1 MLKENNDQYFRWISD
16 LKQRIQQSQIKAA
29 IQVNSA
35 LIEMYWDLGKEISQ
49 RSFENT
55 YGSGF
60 FKQLSNDLRN
70 EFPEIKGFSSSN
82 LRYFETFYQ
91 FYNQEVINLHQV
103 GGIFT
108 EEENKQTPKGQQ
120 VGGEFRKNTDNSNLQ
135 QVGGE
140 FKNEQNQNRYQLGNE
155 FAKKLFLIPWR
166 HHVEIFTKCKNV
178 TEALFYINKT
188 IENGWSRAVL
198 LNMISG
204 NLYQSQGKAVT
215 NFSKTLPDY
224 DSELVKQTLKD
235 PYIFDFLNISE
246 NFKERELENA
256 LIDNIQKFLIE
267 LGNGFAFVGKQVEM
281 KVGNQSFFL
290 DLLFYHIKLKR
301 YVVIELKSGEFEPEY
316 AGKLNFYVTS
326 VDKQLRDEN
335 DNATVGLIICKTK
348 DDIIAEY
355 SLTDLHKPLGI
366 SSYELRKILPDN
378 FKSSL
383 PSIEEIENE
392 LNKNINTK

>member
-16 LKQRIQQSQIKAA
+16 LKQKIQQSQIKAA

-35 LIEMYWDLGKEISQ
+35 LIEMYWDLGKEISE

-82 LRYFETFYQ
+82 LRYFETFYK

-103 GGIFT
+103 GRIFT
-108 EEENKQTPKGQQ
+108 EEENKQTSKGQQ
-120 VGGEFRKNTDNSNLQ
+120 VVGEFRKNNDNSNLQ

-140 FKNEQNQNRYQLGNE
+140 FIQ
-155 FAKKLFLIPWR
+155 KLFLIPWR

-204 NLYQSQGKAVT
+204 NLYQSQGKAIT
-215 NFSKTLPDY
+215 NFSKTLPEY

-301 YVVIELKSGEFEPEY
+301 YVVIELKSGEFEPEH

>member
-1 MLKENNDQYFRWISD
+1 MLKQNNEQYFQWISD

-35 LIEMYWDLGKEISQ
+35 LIEMYWDLGKEISE

-70 EFPEIKGFSSSN
+70 EFPEIKGFSESN
-82 LRYFETFYQ
+82 IKLFERFYL
-91 FYNQEVINLHQV
+91 FYNQEITNR
-103 GGIFT
+103 
-108 EEENKQTPKGQQ
+108 QQ
-120 VGGEFRKNTDNSNLQ
+120 LVNDFKSDDNSILQ
-135 QVGGE
+135 QVAEEFENEKKPNRQQFVGE
-140 FKNEQNQNRYQLGNE
+140 FPQ
-155 FAKKLFLIPWR
+155 KLFLIPWG
-166 HHVEIFTKCKNV
+166 HHIQIFTKCKNV
-178 TEALFYINKT
+178 KEAIFYINKT

-198 LNMISG
+198 LNMISA
-204 NLYQSQGKAVT
+204 NLYQSQGKAIT

-301 YVVIELKSGEFEPEY
+301 YVVIELKSGEFEPEH

>member
-1 MLKENNDQYFRWISD
+1 MLKENNEQYFRWISD
-16 LKQRIQQSQIKAA
+16 LKQKIQQSQIKAA

-35 LIEMYWDLGKEISQ
+35 LIEMYWDLGKEISE

-60 FKQLSNDLRN
+60 FKQLSNDLKT
-70 EFPEIKGFSSSN
+70 EFPKIKGFSESN
-82 LRYFETFYQ
+82 IKLFERFYL
-91 FYNQEVINLHQV
+91 FYYQELTNQ
-103 GGIFT
+103 
-108 EEENKQTPKGQQ
+108 QQ
-120 VGGEFRKNTDNSNLQ
+120 LVNDFKSDDNSNLQ
-135 QVGGE
+135 QVAVE
-140 FKNEQNQNRYQLGNE
+140 FKSEENQNRQQLVGE
-155 FAKKLFLIPWR
+155 FPQKLFLIPWG
-166 HHVEIFTKCKNV
+166 HHIQIFTKCKNV
-178 TEALFYINKT
+178 QEAIFYINKT

-204 NLYQSQGKAVT
+204 NLYQSQGKAIT

-301 YVVIELKSGEFEPEY
+301 YVVIELKSGEFEPEHE
-316 AGKLNFYVTS
+316 GKLNFYVTS

>member
-1 MLKENNDQYFRWISD
+1 MLKQNNEQYFRWISD
-16 LKQRIQQSQIKAA
+16 LKQKIQQSQIKAA

-35 LIEMYWDLGKEISQ
+35 LIEMYWDLGKEISE

-60 FKQLSNDLRN
+60 LKQLSNDLLT
-70 EFPEIKGFSSSN
+70 EFPEIKGFSLSN
-82 LRYFETFYQ
+82 IKYIKSFYL
-91 FYNQEVINLHQV
+91 FYNQNITKSQQLVGEFKIDDNSNLHQV
-103 GGIFT
+103 GGGLEKI
-108 EEENKQTPKGQQ
+108 EN
-120 VGGEFRKNTDNSNLQ
+120 NT
-135 QVGGE
+135 
-140 FKNEQNQNRYQLGNE
+140 NRYQVGNE
-155 FAKKLFLIPWR
+155 FPQKLFLIPWG
-166 HHVEIFTKCKNV
+166 HHIQIFTKCKNV

-204 NLYQSQGKAVT
+204 NLYQSQGKAIT

-235 PYIFDFLNISE
+235 PYIFDFLNVSE

-256 LIDNIQKFLIE
+256 LIDHIQKFLIE

-335 DNATVGLIICKTK
+335 DNATLGLIICKTK

>member
-16 LKQRIQQSQIKAA
+16 LKQKIQQSQIKAA

-35 LIEMYWDLGKEISQ
+35 LIEMYWDLGKEISE

-60 FKQLSNDLRN
+60 LKQLSSDLLN
-70 EFPEIKGFSSSN
+70 EFPEIKGFSLSN
-82 LRYFETFYQ
+82 IKYIKSFYL
-91 FYNQEVINLHQV
+91 FYNQTI
-103 GGIFT
+103 T
-108 EEENKQTPKGQQ
+108 KSQQ
-120 VGGEFRKNTDNSNLQ
+120 LVGEFPQ
-135 QVGGE
+135 
-140 FKNEQNQNRYQLGNE
+140 
-155 FAKKLFLIPWR
+155 KLFLIPWG
-166 HHVEIFTKCKNV
+166 HHIQIFTKCKNV

-204 NLYQSQGKAVT
+204 NLYQSQGKAIT

-235 PYIFDFLNISE
+235 PYIFDFLTISE

-301 YVVIELKSGEFEPEY
+301 YVVIELKSGEFEPEH

-326 VDKQLRDEN
+326 VDKQLRDET

>member
-1 MLKENNDQYFRWISD
+1 MFKNSNQQYISWISD
-16 LKQRIQQSQIKAA
+16 LKQKIQQSQIKAA

-35 LIEMYWDLGKEISQ
+35 LIEMYWDLGKEISE

-60 FKQLSNDLRN
+60 FKQLSQDLRN

-91 FYNQEVINLHQV
+91 FHNQEVVNLHQV
-103 GGIFT
+103 GGIF
-108 EEENKQTPKGQQ
+108 EEKEN
-120 VGGEFRKNTDNSNLQ
+120 NNSSILQ

-140 FKNEQNQNRYQLGNE
+140 LKLDKNQNRYQLANE
-155 FAKKLFLIPWR
+155 FLQKLFLIPWR

-204 NLYQSQGKAVT
+204 NLYQSQGKAIT

-235 PYIFDFLNISE
+235 PYIFDFISITD
-246 NFKERELENA
+246 NYKERELENA

-281 KVGNQSFFL
+281 EVGNQSFFI

-301 YVVIELKSGEFEPEY
+301 YVVIELKTGEFEPEH

-366 SSYELRKILPDN
+366 SSYELKKILPDN

-383 PSIEEIENE
+383 PSIEDIENE
-392 LNKNINTK
+392 LNKNLK

>member
-1 MLKENNDQYFRWISD
+1 MLRENNEQYFRWISD
-16 LKQRIQQSQIKAA
+16 LKQKIQQSQIKAA

-35 LIEMYWDLGKEISQ
+35 LIEMYWDLGKEISE

-60 FKQLSNDLRN
+60 FKQLSQDLRN

-82 LRYFETFYQ
+82 LRFFEIFYQ
-91 FYNQEVINLHQV
+91 FYSQEV
-103 GGIFT
+103 T
-108 EEENKQTPKGQQ
+108 
-120 VGGEFRKNTDNSNLQ
+120 NLQ
-135 QVGGE
+135 QVVREFKIDDKPNLQQVVGE
-140 FKNEQNQNRYQLGNE
+140 FKSEENQNRQQLVGE
-155 FAKKLFLIPWR
+155 FPQKLFLIPWG
-166 HHVEIFTKCKNV
+166 HHIQIFTKCKNV

-188 IENGWSRAVL
+188 VENGWSRAVL

-204 NLYQSQGKAVT
+204 NLYQSQGKAIT

-301 YVVIELKSGEFEPEY
+301 YVVIELKSGEFEPEH

-392 LNKNINTK
+392 LNKNSNTK

>member
-1 MLKENNDQYFRWISD
+1 MKIETSKYKDWIVD
-16 LKQRIQQSQIKAA
+16 LKSKIQQSQIKAA
-29 IQVNSA
+29 VKVNSA
-35 LIEMYWDLGKEISQ
+35 LIELYWELGKEIAEKE
-49 RSFENT
+49 FENQ

-60 FKQLSNDLRN
+60 FEQLSQDLKI
-70 EFPEIKGFSSSN
+70 EFSQITGFSARN
-82 LRYFETFYQ
+82 LKYFKNFYQ
-91 FYNQEVINLHQV
+91 FYSLNNTIR
-103 GGIFT
+103 
-108 EEENKQTPKGQQ
+108 QQ
-120 VGGEFRKNTDNSNLQ
+120 VVAELKSNQ
-135 QVGGE
+135 
-140 FKNEQNQNRYQLGNE
+140 KQNRQQPVADFENE
-155 FAKKLFLIPWR
+155 DNKNLSKVDEKQFQKLFLIPWG
-166 HHVEIFTKCKNV
+166 HHIQIFTKCKNV

-204 NLYQSQGKAVT
+204 NLYQSQGKAIT

-235 PYIFDFLNISE
+235 PYIFDFISISD
-246 NFKERELENA
+246 NYKERELENA

-281 KVGNQSFFL
+281 KVGNQSFFI

-301 YVVIELKSGEFEPEY
+301 YVVIELKTGDFEPEH

-326 VDKQLRDEN
+326 VDKQMRDEN

-366 SSYELRKILPDN
+366 SSYELKKILPDN

-392 LNKNINTK
+392 LNKNLK

>member
-1 MLKENNDQYFRWISD
+1 
-16 LKQRIQQSQIKAA
+16 
-29 IQVNSA
+29 
-35 LIEMYWDLGKEISQ
+35 MYWDLGKEISE

-60 FKQLSNDLRN
+60 LKQLSNDLLN
-70 EFPEIKGFSSSN
+70 EFPEIKGFSLSN
-82 LRYFETFYQ
+82 IKYIKSFYL
-91 FYNQEVINLHQV
+91 FYNQNI
-103 GGIFT
+103 T
-108 EEENKQTPKGQQ
+108 KSQQ
-120 VGGEFRKNTDNSNLQ
+120 LVGEFKSGDKPNLQ
-135 QVGGE
+135 QVVGD
-140 FKNEQNQNRYQLGNE
+140 FQTDKNQNRQQLVNE
-155 FAKKLFLIPWR
+155 FPQKLFLIPWG
-166 HHVEIFTKCKNV
+166 HHIQIFTKCKNV

-215 NFSKTLPDY
+215 NFSKTLLDY
-224 DSELVKQTLKD
+224 DSELVKQTFKD
-235 PYIFDFLNISE
+235 PYIFDFLNITE

-281 KVGNQSFFL
+281 KIGNQSFFL

-301 YVVIELKSGEFEPEY
+301 YVVIELKSGEFVPEH

-392 LNKNINTK
+392 LNKNLNTK

>member
-1 MLKENNDQYFRWISD
+1 MKIETSKYKDWIVD
-16 LKQRIQQSQIKAA
+16 LKSKIQQSQIKAA

-35 LIEMYWDLGKEISQ
+35 LIELYWELGKEIAEKE
-49 RSFENT
+49 FENQ

-60 FKQLSNDLRN
+60 FEQLSRDLKT
-70 EFPEIKGFSSSN
+70 EFSQITGFSARN
-82 LRYFETFYQ
+82 LKYFKNFYQ
-91 FYNQEVINLHQV
+91 FYSLNNI
-103 GGIFT
+103 IR
-108 EEENKQTPKGQQ
+108 QQ
-120 VGGEFRKNTDNSNLQ
+120 VVADFENEDNTNVYKVDEEQFR
-135 QVGGE
+135 
-140 FKNEQNQNRYQLGNE
+140 
-155 FAKKLFLIPWR
+155 KLFLIPWG
-166 HHVEIFTKCKNV
+166 HHIQIFTKCKNV
-178 TEALFYINKT
+178 KEALFYINKT

-204 NLYQSQGKAVT
+204 NLYQSQGKAIT

-235 PYIFDFLNISE
+235 PYIFDFISISDSY
-246 NFKERELENA
+246 KERELENA

-281 KVGNQSFFL
+281 KVGNQSFFI

-301 YVVIELKSGEFEPEY
+301 YVVIELKTGEFEPEH

-366 SSYELRKILPDN
+366 SSYELKKILPDY

-383 PSIEEIENE
+383 PSIEDIENE
-392 LNKNINTK
+392 LNKNLK

>member
-1 MLKENNDQYFRWISD
+1 MLRENNEQYFRWISD
-16 LKQRIQQSQIKAA
+16 LKQKIQQSQIKAA

-35 LIEMYWDLGKEISQ
+35 LIEMYWDLGKEISE

-60 FKQLSNDLRN
+60 FKQVSQDLRN

-82 LRYFETFYQ
+82 LRFFEIFYQ
-91 FYNQEVINLHQV
+91 FYSQEV
-103 GGIFT
+103 T
-108 EEENKQTPKGQQ
+108 
-120 VGGEFRKNTDNSNLQ
+120 NLQ
-135 QVGGE
+135 QVVREFKIDDKPNLQQVVGE
-140 FKNEQNQNRYQLGNE
+140 FKSEENQNRQQLVGE
-155 FAKKLFLIPWR
+155 FPQKLFLIPWG
-166 HHVEIFTKCKNV
+166 HHIQIFTKCKNV

-188 IENGWSRAVL
+188 VENGWSRAVL

-204 NLYQSQGKAVT
+204 NLYQSQGKAIT

-301 YVVIELKSGEFEPEY
+301 YVVIELKSGEFEPEH

-392 LNKNINTK
+392 LNKNIKTK

>member
-1 MLKENNDQYFRWISD
+1 MLKNNDQQYISWISD

-35 LIEMYWDLGKEISQ
+35 LIEMYWDLGKEISE

-60 FKQLSNDLRN
+60 FKKLSQDLRN
-70 EFPEIKGFSSSN
+70 EFPEIKGFSESN
-82 LRYFETFYQ
+82 LKFFRRFYL
-91 FYNQEVINLHQV
+91 FYNQEITNR
-103 GGIFT
+103 
-108 EEENKQTPKGQQ
+108 QQ
-120 VGGEFRKNTDNSNLQ
+120 LANEFKNDNNSNLQ
-135 QVGGE
+135 QVARDLKNGE
-140 FKNEQNQNRYQLGNE
+140 NQNSQQLAND
-155 FAKKLFLIPWR
+155 FSQKLFLIPWF
-166 HHVEIFTKCKNV
+166 HHVTIITKCKNIK
-178 TEALFYINKT
+178 EALFYINKT
-188 IENGWSRAVL
+188 IENGWSRSVL

-204 NLYQSQGKAVT
+204 NLYQSQGKAIT

-235 PYIFDFLNISE
+235 PYIFDFISISDSY
-246 NFKERELENA
+246 KERELENA

-281 KVGNQSFFL
+281 KVGNQSFFI

-301 YVVIELKSGEFEPEY
+301 YVVIELKTGEFEPEH

-366 SSYELRKILPDN
+366 SSYELKKILPDN

-392 LNKNINTK
+392 LNKNLK

>member
-1 MLKENNDQYFRWISD
+1 MLKENNEQYFRWISD

-35 LIEMYWDLGKEISQ
+35 LIEMYWDLGKEISE

-70 EFPEIKGFSSSN
+70 EFPEIKGFSESN
-82 LRYFETFYQ
+82 IKLFERFYL
-91 FYNQEVINLHQV
+91 FYYQELTNQ
-103 GGIFT
+103 
-108 EEENKQTPKGQQ
+108 QQ
-120 VGGEFRKNTDNSNLQ
+120 LVNDFKSDDNSNLQ
-135 QVGGE
+135 QVAVE
-140 FKNEQNQNRYQLGNE
+140 FKSEENQNRQQLVGE
-155 FAKKLFLIPWR
+155 FPQKLFLIPWG
-166 HHVEIFTKCKNV
+166 HHIQIFTKCKNV

-188 IENGWSRAVL
+188 IENSWSRAVL

-204 NLYQSQGKAVT
+204 NLYQSQGKAIT

-301 YVVIELKSGEFEPEY
+301 YVVIELKSGEFEPEH